1 MFQRFANGYQVCSR
15 SVCDVQETES
25 EELDLGLC
33 SRKKKL
39 PGELDALVSDIKLVA
54 VVAMARYHSLY
65 EARSLLRQHVDSRRV
80 VRDPRTYKERA
91 IDREAG
97 VASESWLE
105 TEICSRD
112 RAKTACDKACG
123 DGHGCAASD
132 REV

>member
-1 MFQRFANGYQVCSR
+1 MDAPV
-15 SVCDVQETES
+15 
-25 EELDLGLC
+25 LDT
-33 SRKKKL
+33 K
-39 PGELDALVSDIKLVA
+39 IVA
-54 VVAMARYHSLY
+54 VVAVARYHPLY

-80 VRDPRTYKERA
+80 VRDPRTYNERA

-123 DGHGCAASD
+123 DGHGCAASN